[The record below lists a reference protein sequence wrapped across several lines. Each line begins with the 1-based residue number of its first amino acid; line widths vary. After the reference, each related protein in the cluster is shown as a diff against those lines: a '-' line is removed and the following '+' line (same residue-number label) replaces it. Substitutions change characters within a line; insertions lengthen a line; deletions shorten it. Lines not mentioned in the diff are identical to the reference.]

1 MNGIV
6 NVRIHMMPV
15 IESRVRITV
24 VRSNMSIDSPM
35 YVTNKMLSSVVFVFF
50 LFLMINLFCSVFELW
65 WIACCFS
72 RDGFQYSFSS
82 VVRFV

>member
-1 MNGIV
+1 VNGIV

-50 LFLMINLFCSVFELW
+50 CSVFELW

-72 RDGFQYSFSS
+72 RDGFRYSFSF